1 MQALLLSAQQPAA
14 LQVDRSDKGVD
25 LVYMGVVVQA
35 YRKAACAGACAG
47 CWRCLRYKG
56 GVRNAL
62 SGPLAKAVARYE
74 ASAQIGSLWQSDAM
88 GVSLVIDGSQVL
100 RLYASKAVLSFAPSR
115 YYARFQEC
123 VRLWINGALLL
134 RRSRGGALVLSM
146 GSADVAAGNVIK
158 IRPVALQ
165 LRVFEQLLGV
175 LDLAPSSQRE
185 AAVARQHLFAD
196 LGPLPLCVCC
206 GRACVE
212 PRCRHAQSCSHAIV
226 LVCCPL
232 CTCMFC

>member
-1 MQALLLSAQQPAA
+1 MQALLLYAQQPAA
-14 LQVDRSDKGVD
+14 LQVDCSDKGVD

-56 GVRNAL
+56 GVCNAL

-74 ASAQIGSLWQSDAM
+74 ASAQIGSLWQEDAM
-88 GVSLVIDGSQVL
+88 GVSLVIDESTLV
-100 RLYASKAVLSFAPSR
+100 RLCAFKKSSYSAPPR
-115 YYARFQEC
+115 FYARFQEC
-123 VRLWINGALLL
+123 ARLWINSALLL
-134 RRSRGGALVLSM
+134 RRSRGGALVLST
-146 GSADVAAGNVIK
+146 GSADVEAGNRIK

-165 LRVFEQLLGV
+165 LRVFEQLIGALN
-175 LDLAPSSQRE
+175 LQALSQRE

-196 LGPLPLCVCC
+196 LGPLCVCC
-206 GRACVE
+206 GRACAE
-212 PRCRHAQSCSHAIV
+212 PRCRHAQSCDHGVV

-232 CTCMFC
+232 CTCIFC